1 MSPLAKLLSTLGRF
15 YPFYSGCLRLANSK
29 FFRWALGKS
38 SGVVWIRLRGGTA
51 WILVPIDD
59 WLGRTLYYF
68 GALDPKITWVCKKI
82 LRPGDTVLDIG
93 ANVGTISIIS
103 RKIVGTTGQVHA
115 FEPQSF
121 LVELMRK
128 SLEKNGY
135 SNVVV
140 HNIALGEQKESK
152 DFLIP
157 KGHAGAASFT
167 RTLTPSKNISV
178 LVENATAYLTHL
190 DLPSLRLVR
199 IDVNEGYET
208 EIIKGASE
216 FFETNLPDSI
226 LFRLYSGHNRP
237 LFFQQPVVN
246 KLSEL
251 GYQFFNFPLPKKS
264 VLKMRL
270 YRIDS
275 SIPLNKYGHE
285 ILAVQKGE
293 ISNEIAR
300 RVGVV

>member
-29 FFRWALGKS
+29 FFRWAALGKR
-38 SGVVWIRLRGGTA
+38 SGVVWTRLRGGA

-68 GALDPKITWVCKKI
+68 GDLDPKITWVCKKI

-93 ANVGTISIIS
+93 ANVGTISIVS
-103 RKIVGTTGQVHA
+103 RQIVGAMGQVHA

-121 LVELMRK
+121 LVELMRD

-152 DFLIP
+152 DFFIP
-157 KGHAGAASFT
+157 VGHAGAASLT
-167 RTLTPSKNISV
+167 GKLTLSNNISV

-216 FFETNLPDSI
+216 FFETNRPDSI
-226 LFRLYSGHNRP
+226 LFRLYSGHSRP

-246 KLSEL
+246 RLSEL
-251 GYQFFNFPLPKKS
+251 GYQFFNIQKS

-275 SIPLNKYGHE
+275 SIPLNKHGHE

-293 ISNEIAR
+293 ISNDIAR
-300 RVGVV
+300 RVGAD